1 MKQEPKKEDY
11 GWQDATLY
19 GGESD
24 WMLEGGEE
32 EYYKALAE
40 YRGEPLQKMQQL
52 PERRNCETCGYTW
65 ALNMYQLDEKNC
77 NLCVQSDPSKA
88 SDELPF

>member
-40 YRGEPLQKMQQL
+40 YRGEPLQ
-52 PERRNCETCGYTW
+52 ETPPLEWRDCASCGYSW
-65 ALNMYQLDEKNC
+65 LPGMFQLDSPHCRYCMNAFRR
-77 NLCVQSDPSKA
+77 VA
-88 SDELPF
+88 GDELPF